1 MLGTILGAIG
11 KGAELFL
18 SNKQANDQ
26 ADLQKKFAQKGI
38 QWKVADAEKAG
49 IHPLY
54 ALGANTVAY
63 NPVSVGVPDLGS
75 MGQDIGQA
83 IDRVS
88 NPGEKAGGALGA
100 LALERAGLEND
111 LLRAQIA
118 RARLN
123 VAGQAAMGPLMM
135 GGTQVPADPGTSDA
149 ADFEQRYGDS
159 SSIVTGPAVA
169 YNDLKH
175 SMKNMS
181 FWDILKLIDRKTSMV
196 NGGSSSIAGSAPY
209 STHWLKGDR
218 R

>member
-1 MLGTILGAIG
+1 MLGSILGAIG
-11 KGAELFL
+11 GIASSIIGSKAADKQAEL
-18 SNKQANDQ
+18 
-26 ADLQKKFAQKGI
+26 QKDFAQKGI
-38 QWKVADAEKAG
+38 QWKVKDAEKAG

-88 NPGEKAGGALGA
+88 NPQEKAGGALGA

-123 VAGQAAMGPLMM
+123 VAGQAAMAPLMM
-135 GGTQVPADPGTSDA
+135 GGQQITTDPNTSDA
-149 ADFEQRYGDS
+149 QLFQNRYGELLEG
-159 SSIVTGPAVA
+159 VAGAGVA
-169 YNDLKH
+169 YNDLKA
-175 SMKNMS
+175 STAGMT
-181 FWDILKLIDRKTSMV
+181 FGDILRWIDSKSRMV
-196 NGGSSSIAGSAPY
+196 NGGSMSIPGSSAYP
-209 STHWLKGDR
+209 TRWLKGDR